1 MDRRT
6 LLTAAVASAAIG
18 SARQADAAGDGRENI
33 EPGCEGAVAALK
45 GWIAALSNRDFAY
58 LERHLSDDFIFSAH
72 GFTKCRD
79 KAAFI
84 ETDRHIYN
92 AKINFLRLT
101 AQRLGDLVITVVFA
115 HAMEEFRGDLG
126 SDMPSAEQMNST
138 MRDGAT
144 LGYASGWREIDGV
157 WKCTSHHVL
166 GQVKTA

>member
-6 LLTAAVASAAIG
+6 LLSAAITAAAIG
-18 SARQADAAGDGRENI
+18 AANQVDAASDGREDI

-45 GWIAALSNRDFAY
+45 GWIVALGSRDFAY
-58 LERHLSDDFIFSAH
+58 LERHLADDFLFSAH

-79 KAAFI
+79 KRAFI
-84 ETDRHIYN
+84 ETDRQIYN
-92 AKINFLRLT
+92 AKIRLLRLT

-115 HAMEEFRGDLG
+115 HATEEFRGDLG
-126 SDMPSAEQMNST
+126 PDMPSAEQMNAT
-138 MRDGAT
+138 MRNGAT
-144 LGYASGWREIDGV
+144 LGYASGWREIDGI